1 MEKSDADRLT
11 DELEEEAEVLEERS
25 ERLGEKTRAVRE
37 AWERKRRDPGVPGA
51 PPVEDRD

>member
-11 DELEEEAEVLEERS
+11 DELEEAEVLEERS
-25 ERLGEKTRAVRE
+25 ERLGEKTQAVRE
-37 AWERKRRDPGVPGA
+37 EWERKRGDPAVPGA